1 MHINQP
7 KSHADKREHPAE
19 KTRLHHRNIHR
30 ERYDFDALKVSYPPL
45 CPFITKNIYGDDS
58 IEFANPKAVRA
69 LNTSLMMHYYGIQS
83 WDIPEGYLCPP
94 IPGRADYIYHTA
106 TLLSQSNYGK
116 ITKGEHITV
125 LDIGVGASCVYPVIG
140 VSEYGWT
147 FIGSEIDTAAV
158 TSAQAII
165 DKNPHLAGKVIL
177 RFNPDA
183 GDIFTHI
190 IKPDEY
196 IDMTICNPPFHTSA
210 AEARSGTM
218 RKLKNLNPTKP
229 PVQVLN
235 FGGTSTEL
243 WCDGGEE
250 RFVKDMITQSK
261 AFGDRVLWF
270 TTLISKQSLVRR
282 TQTALRDIGA
292 KDIRIIPMGQGNKT
306 SRILAWTYLNP
317 GQQREWTGKRF
328 GEAKK

>member
-94 IPGRADYIYHTA
+94 IPGRADYIHHTA

>member
-1 MHINQP
+1 MHNNQP

-30 ERYDFDALKVSYPPL
+30 ERYDFDALKVSYPSL

-94 IPGRADYIYHTA
+94 IPGRADYIHHTA

-270 TTLISKQSLVRR
+270 TTLISKQSFVRR

-306 SRILAWTYLNP
+306 SRILAWTYLSP
-317 GQQREWTGKRF
+317 GQQREWSGKRF
-328 GEAKK
+328 GGLKK